1 MIDESNLLNFYCS
14 GIYDSS
20 KSLTQTEI
28 IMKVLEKLNLVILN
42 FNNLESQTLN
52 NIKTLDKQVNYY
64 LDTGLKIE
72 LGKKLD
78 EMVNDGTFSSI
89 INQQLF
95 SELNSQILEN
105 NDNVSALE
113 SKVDTNK
120 RETDEI
126 ISNNK
131 QLFDNFKNSVE
142 EFIQAYNE
150 YKQTLDTTI
159 SDVQKIKE
167 VNTTVNNVDD
177 LRAALLKG
185 GVIYIEPGIYDIP
198 HDNPL
203 LYTSYTTVIGKGEV
217 ILRLDLRADGYIM
230 VRPKLSGLEGG
241 YSICNVTF
249 ENIIFDGQNSGK
261 QVGLFATCHSKYIK
275 LNKCVFR
282 NLNSSWHLIEINSSY
297 DVELNSCVVSGYNYG
312 VDDTKHRTEAVQLDF
327 AGSYSQYP
335 FDCLYDNTKCEN
347 IKFNSCKFERITT
360 KVTGA
365 IGTHTVT
372 KEYMPD
378 GVIIYNCSFYDV
390 DICIYAPDFTNL
402 ICDKNKA
409 VNVATFLVLY
419 PSDNTGRCNC
429 NVTNNYFDGKN
440 RSKTISSMNG
450 TPEGRFIFQLNYQYY
465 LNNSE
470 IIGNKVFN
478 AYSYGIGITPNG
490 TTVIGNTIRACGK
503 HGIYIYGGNRS
514 LVNGNVAQNNG
525 NLDSANF
532 HDIYVS
538 IGGVG
543 SVIDCVLTG
552 NSAKVY
558 TDGNS
563 YTNTIIANNLG

>member
-64 LDTGLKIE
+64 LDSGLKIE

-89 INQQLF
+89 INQQIF
-95 SELNSQILEN
+95 DDLNNQILEN
-105 NDNVSALE
+105 SDNISALD
-113 SKVDTNK
+113 VT
-120 RETDEI
+120 

-159 SDVQKIKE
+159 SDVQVIKE
-167 VNTTVNNVDD
+167 MNNTVNNVDD
-177 LRAALLKG
+177 LRQALLKG
-185 GVIYIEPGIYDIP
+185 GTIYVEPGTYEIP
-198 HDNPL
+198 YNNPL
-203 LYTSYTTVIGKGEV
+203 LYNSFTSVIGKGEV
-217 ILRLDLRADGYIM
+217 IFKLDVRSDNYIM
-230 VRPKLSGLEGG
+230 VRPNLSGLEGG
-241 YSICNVTF
+241 YSFRNIKF
-249 ENIIFDGQNSGK
+249 ENIIFDGQNCTNK
-261 QVGLFATCHSKYIK
+261 AGLFATAHCKYVT
-275 LNKCVFR
+275 LNNCEFR
-282 NLNSSWHLIEINSSY
+282 NIKNSWHLIEINSSY
-297 DVELNSCVVSGYNYG
+297 GVELNSCIISDYNYG
-312 VDDTKHRTEAVQLDF
+312 IDDSIYRTEAIQLDY
-327 AGSYSQYP
+327 AGSSDQYP
-335 FDCLYDNTKCEN
+335 FNCLYDNTKCEN
-347 IKFNSCKFERITT
+347 ISFNNCKFERITT
-360 KVTGA
+360 SITGA
-365 IGTHTVT
+365 IGSHSVNRD
-372 KEYMPD
+372 YMP
-378 GVIIYNCSFYDV
+378 VNVTIYNCTFYDV
-390 DICIYAPDFTNL
+390 DICIYAPDYKNI

-409 VNVATFLVLY
+409 DNVATFLVLN
-419 PSDNTGRCNC
+419 PSDDSGRCTC
-429 NVTNNYFDGKN
+429 NVTNNHYDGKN
-440 RSKTISSMNG
+440 RNKTISGMNG
-450 TPEGRFIFQLNYQYY
+450 IPEGRFIFQLNHQFY

-478 AYSYGIGITPNG
+478 AYSHGIGITPNG
-490 TTVIGNTIRACGK
+490 TTVIGNTVRACGK

-525 NLDSANF
+525 NLDSSNY

-538 IGGVG
+538 IGGIG
-543 SVIDCVLTG
+543 SVIDCNLTG
-552 NSAKVY
+552 NCAKVY